1 MCVCVGGGGLSGVC
15 ISEEE
20 KKKGVMN
27 ARRYTLCW
35 QFIPWYHSFVVL
47 GETRL
52 VCTLVCVCVCERESV
67 CVCVLVCVCACA
79 CVRMCVRQR
88 HFNIHLF
95 VVIMQTDYLF
105 DFLCCCCNK
114 SKRF

>member
-1 MCVCVGGGGLSGVC
+1 MRAVTDFVGSLYHGTIPLWFLEKQDLSVLWYVC
-15 ISEEE
+15 
-20 KKKGVMN
+20 
-27 ARRYTLCW
+27 
-35 QFIPWYHSFVVL
+35 
-47 GETRL
+47 
-52 VCTLVCVCVCERESV
+52 VCVCVCERESV